1 MGLIVNTT
9 NVIDTNH
16 QSATNKQRGCEQSSP
31 LDTTHN

>member
-9 NVIDTNH
+9 NVIDTIH
-16 QSATNKQRGCEQSSP
+16 QPATNKQQGCGQSSP

>member
-1 MGLIVNTT
+1 MGLIVNKT

-16 QSATNKQRGCEQSSP
+16 QLATNKQQGCGQSSP